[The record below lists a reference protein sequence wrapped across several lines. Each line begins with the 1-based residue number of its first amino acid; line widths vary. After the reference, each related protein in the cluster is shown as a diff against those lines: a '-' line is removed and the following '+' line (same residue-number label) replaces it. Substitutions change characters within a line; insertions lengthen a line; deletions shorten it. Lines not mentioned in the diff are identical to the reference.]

1 MIDKQS
7 RLDIAEY
14 FSIGALF
21 FGLVTTAITKQLLYS
36 LTPLAFSLLFNN
48 LNLQKYK
55 KQSNLSL
62 EQSQQI
68 ENLHHDLIN
77 FSDDYKYQKLEL
89 ESLIKEAKEQE
100 IKLNRASERYI
111 DKTEISSVLNQ
122 LGNLE
127 TSKVEFERKIQVN
140 IQTIESR
147 IKKIENSESE
157 FNSGYQSS
165 IGQSTTLTGL
175 TQYYPLQGL
184 TQKLIKE
191 GKNCQ
196 DIKYSQRIEGNKILN
211 ESILKYVQ
219 KVAKHSQ
226 YLSEVVITYYND
238 HECSRQ
244 EAEQLSAELNQLAM
258 EISMIRSIYD
268 LRLMYKVINLF
279 THQIS
284 QFQHRKSKY
293 RWNNSMRE
301 KMLNVLNDCLAKI

>member
-1 MIDKQS
+1 MIDKQN

-48 LNLQKYK
+48 INLQRYK

-62 EQSQQI
+62 EQNQQI
-68 ENLHHDLIN
+68 DKLHHDLIN

-89 ESLIKEAKEQE
+89 ESLIKEAKERE
-100 IKLNRASERYI
+100 IEFNRVINQYI
-111 DKTEISSVLNQ
+111 NKTEISSVLSQ

-127 TSKVEFERKIQVN
+127 TSKVEFEGKIQTS

-147 IKKIENSESE
+147 LKKIENYEIE
-157 FNSGYQSS
+157 LNSGYQSS
-165 IGQSTTLTGL
+165 IGQSSTLKGL
-175 TQYYPLQGL
+175 TQYYPLTGL
-184 TQKLIKE
+184 TQRLITE
-191 GKNCQ
+191 IKNCQ
-196 DIKYSQRIEGNKILN
+196 DIKYSQKIEGNKILT
-211 ESILKYVQ
+211 EGTLKYVQ
-219 KVAKHSQ
+219 KVVKHSQ
-226 YLSEVVITYYND
+226 WLSEIVITYHND

-244 EAEQLSAELNQLAM
+244 EAEQLSPELNQLAM
-258 EISMIRSIYD
+258 ELSMVRSVYD
-268 LRLMYKVINLF
+268 LRIMYKVVTLF

-284 QFQHRKSKY
+284 RFQHRKSKY

-301 KMLNVLNDCLAKI
+301 KMLNVLNDCLSKI